1 MNRSLFIEFWDE
13 MKRLKKKKADSKVRQ
28 WEPFT
33 KKDSD
38 RCVDLLD
45 KIAHEFGID
54 EYLFNSGKN
63 HNISKFKT
71 LRVDVLKNEL
81 WNLIDPSQE

>member
-1 MNRSLFIEFWDE
+1 MNRPLFIEFWQE
-13 MKRLKKKKADSKVRQ
+13 MKRLKAKKEDAKTRT

-38 RCVDLLD
+38 RCLDLLEE
-45 KIAHEFGID
+45 IGCEFGID
-54 EYLFNSGKN
+54 EYLLTFGKY
-63 HNISKFKT
+63 HNISPFKT

-81 WNLIDPSQE
+81 WNLIEVNQE